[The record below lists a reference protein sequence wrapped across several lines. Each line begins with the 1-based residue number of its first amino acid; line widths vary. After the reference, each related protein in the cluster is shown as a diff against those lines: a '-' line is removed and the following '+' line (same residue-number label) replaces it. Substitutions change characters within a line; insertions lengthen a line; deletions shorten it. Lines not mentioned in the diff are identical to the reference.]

1 MTRFINVCSFHDWLR
16 FLLYLARYIYMEQDN
31 LNLKSNSERDNPF
44 LIWTLQLLTL
54 PHLSILPSPTKST
67 LTELQSRAFHC
78 PQGVTAHSSLAT
90 GLGRVA
96 QALSSATEPSSSRQ
110 LTYLIRVP
118 FPQVAEHWVLEWK
131 DTDMSFEM
139 AAWCFPL
146 SPVSYQL
153 SALFLESRQRIVVSS
168 ERLPTFLPVCF
179 LLESKTQIATGFWAH
194 CVCFS
199 LVPGPIG
206 QGDKMII
213 HSPRCERRKHLPSR
227 QHAFIDVQSWEESV
241 LYQET

>member
-1 MTRFINVCSFHDWLR
+1 
-16 FLLYLARYIYMEQDN
+16 
-31 LNLKSNSERDNPF
+31 
-44 LIWTLQLLTL
+44 
-54 PHLSILPSPTKST
+54 
-67 LTELQSRAFHC
+67 
-78 PQGVTAHSSLAT
+78 
-90 GLGRVA
+90 
-96 QALSSATEPSSSRQ
+96 
-110 LTYLIRVP
+110 
-118 FPQVAEHWVLEWK
+118 
-131 DTDMSFEM
+131 MSFEM

-168 ERLPTFLPVCF
+168 EHLPTFLPVCF

-227 QHAFIDVQSWEESV
+227 QHGVYRCTVVGRKRIVPRNLRTLISACFYKSPDPS
-241 LYQET
+241 